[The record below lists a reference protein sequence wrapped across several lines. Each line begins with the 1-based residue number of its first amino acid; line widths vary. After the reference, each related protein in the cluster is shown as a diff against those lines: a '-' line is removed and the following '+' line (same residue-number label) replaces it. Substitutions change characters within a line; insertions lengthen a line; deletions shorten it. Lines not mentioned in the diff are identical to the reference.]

1 MKYLE
6 SIGKKFI
13 VIDSEILLDNPRK
26 ILSQW
31 CDHIGIEF
39 DSSMLKWD
47 KGNHPQDGI
56 WWQHWYDNVIKTT
69 YFQKFSKSQNEFDIK
84 YQSIY
89 DQALDYYEKLYYFAE
104 R

>member
-13 VIDSEILLDNPRK
+13 VIDSKILLDNPRK
-26 ILSQW
+26 ILLQW
-31 CDHIGIEF
+31 CNHLGIEF

-56 WWQHWYDNVIKTT
+56 WWQHWYDNVINSTGFNI
-69 YFQKFSKSQNEFDIK
+69 YRQKDDDVPSKYLGLYDECIK
-84 YQSIY
+84 IY
-89 DQALDYYEKLYYFAE
+89 DELAKYKIT
-104 R
+104 